1 MGLLLYMHSRRVAP
15 VQFTASPKRVKD
27 KTSIINFDDSENVEN
42 FSFPLHSL
50 VFQTLLQ
57 RKTTLK
63 VAKNYIESGD
73 PDRCALF
80 LSEQNDEHL
89 VSGFILSYIEEIQK
103 SKKIQKISEYQDSY
117 LLPFVSILK
126 EYL

>member
-1 MGLLLYMHSRRVAP
+1 MHSRRVAP

-63 VAKNYIESGD
+63 VAKNYIESGGMFS
-73 PDRCALF
+73 RFFNSFSTLCFTNIYILF
-80 LSEQNDEHL
+80 
-89 VSGFILSYIEEIQK
+89 
-103 SKKIQKISEYQDSY
+103 
-117 LLPFVSILK
+117 
-126 EYL
+126 